1 VFCAAAEKRRLSGRR
16 FLFDRDTNRSAL
28 TASAVNQETTVLQF
42 FIDSR
47 SPNRNRRKI
56 KVPIDALRSQ
66 ARKDLAFSGVEDH
79 FPASP
84 GEHKTIFVESF
95 RGRRD

>member
-1 VFCAAAEKRRLSGRR
+1 VFCAAAGERRLSGRR

-56 KVPIDALRSQ
+56 KVPIDALRNQ
-66 ARKDLAFSGVEDH
+66 ARNDLAFSGFEYH

-84 GEHKTIFVESF
+84 GEHKPIFVDPF
-95 RGRRD
+95 RSRRD